1 MPAQP
6 LSNPDLQKWS
16 DHIRVL
22 PAIKERGRHKSN
34 LWIFDS
40 PKNNHRFIIKGD
52 VAFMH
57 FVLLEGNVAVQSY
70 IPEPPPVYASIDGEV
85 RQTMLDAEVH
95 MANGV
100 IEWWEF
106 KRSIDTGPSRMGRS
120 KPQLSAQAQAASA
133 AGVKYRVLTEEDL
146 RGKEILF
153 DNWLMLCAAIT
164 RCKYHPMEQVADD
177 LLRRLRLQR
186 TVRYGTLLDD
196 ENLDPAYLLATVAT
210 ALQQGLI
217 EADLEKSLFGLD
229 SILTRRSV

>member
-106 KRSIDTGPSRMGRS
+106 KRSIDTEPSRKKRS

-133 AGVKYRVLTEEDL
+133 AKKKNHKQT
-146 RGKEILF
+146 KKKKQNKKKKN
-153 DNWLMLCAAIT
+153 DNKQMLCAA
-164 RCKYHPMEQVADD
+164 
-177 LLRRLRLQR
+177 
-186 TVRYGTLLDD
+186 
-196 ENLDPAYLLATVAT
+196 
-210 ALQQGLI
+210 
-217 EADLEKSLFGLD
+217 
-229 SILTRRSV
+229 